1 MPVGTAT
8 AILGGAALAG
18 TIGSGLLGASAA
30 KKAASAQKGAA
41 DAGIAE
47 QQRQFDEVKK
57 LLEPFIKEGTG
68 ALGEMGNLIGL
79 SGNVAQ
85 D

>member
-1 MPVGTAT
+1 MPVATAT

-18 TIGSGLLGASAA
+18 TIGSGLIGANAA
-30 KKAASAQKGAA
+30 DKAAGQQIRAA
-41 DAGIAE
+41 DRGIAE

-68 ALGEMGNLIGL
+68 AIG
-79 SGNVAQ
+79 
-85 D
+85 